1 MDAEVRA
8 TATHVLKVILAS
20 PGPGFWIPGGNV
32 FDIAFSLD
40 GRSIAV
46 GCADKMVHI
55 YDVKINALRQT
66 LKGHTATVYSV
77 GYSPDG
83 KLLASCSGIWSATLN
98 KSQGEII
105 IWDLGKGS
113 AEATLKGPV
122 GGLSSVTFSPDGK
135 NLYATGGDGIIRM
148 WDIASRQ
155 EIRDGR
161 GHTRPVRKI
170 IFTPDKKHLATAGI
184 DGTVRF
190 WDPNS
195 LKEVRQIL
203 AHPNGVGTIT
213 FSPDGKYLVTASRA
227 NAQPIPG
234 VCRERRWFSVGANP
248 PATWCSSR

>member
-8 TATHVLKVILAS
+8 TATHVLKVILRTQ
-20 PGPGFWIPGGNV
+20 GPGFWIPGGNV

-66 LKGHTATVYSV
+66 FKGHTATVYSV

-122 GGLSSVTFSPDGK
+122 GGLLLGHFFARWKKP
-135 NLYATGGDGIIRM
+135 
-148 WDIASRQ
+148 
-155 EIRDGR
+155 IRDGR
-161 GHTRPVRKI
+161 RWDHQDVGHRQPSGNQGRPR
-170 IFTPDKKHLATAGI
+170 T
-184 DGTVRF
+184 
-190 WDPNS
+190 
-195 LKEVRQIL
+195 
-203 AHPNGVGTIT
+203 
-213 FSPDGKYLVTASRA
+213 Y
-227 NAQPIPG
+227 
-234 VCRERRWFSVGANP
+234 
-248 PATWCSSR
+248 

>member
-1 MDAEVRA
+1 
-8 TATHVLKVILAS
+8 
-20 PGPGFWIPGGNV
+20 
-32 FDIAFSLD
+32 
-40 GRSIAV
+40 
-46 GCADKMVHI
+46 
-55 YDVKINALRQT
+55 
-66 LKGHTATVYSV
+66 
-77 GYSPDG
+77 
-83 KLLASCSGIWSATLN
+83 
-98 KSQGEII
+98 
-105 IWDLGKGS
+105 
-113 AEATLKGPV
+113 
-122 GGLSSVTFSPDGK
+122 
-135 NLYATGGDGIIRM
+135 M

-234 VCRERRWFSVGANP
+234 VCTVQRRWFSVGANP
-248 PATWCSSR
+248 TRQLGHSSR